1 MQQINK
7 DAGYWRGFGY
17 GLLCVY
23 QSDFAST
30 GGFDTSIKGWGL
42 EDVDLFGKFVQK
54 DPEGGA
60 SGTLVTAKPFRAKEP
75 DLVHVYHH
83 SHCDAGLES
92 RQLTMCLASRSSSI
106 MSVSNLYKR
115 WNKTYAIKD
124 DRELLRSESE
134 YSEND
139 GLYGMKGDS

>member
-1 MQQINK
+1 MTQING

-23 QSDFAST
+23 QSDFTST

-54 DPEGGA
+54 STDGKSDLA
-60 SGTLVTAKPFRAKEP
+60 VTAKPFRAKDP

-83 SHCDAGLES
+83 SHCDVGLES
-92 RQLTMCLASRSSSI
+92 KQLTMCLASRSSSI

-115 WNKTYAIKD
+115 WNETHAVSDNRVLLPESKSEDSED
-124 DRELLRSESE
+124 DPL
-134 YSEND
+134 YDMND
-139 GLYGMKGDS
+139 DT